1 MNAATQKLS
10 LQGGAGAIEALL
22 DLPQGEPR
30 GTVVIAHPHPL
41 FGGTMTNKVVQTLAR
56 AFVQT
61 GWRAVRFNFRGVGAS
76 EGVYD
81 EGRGETADLLEV
93 VRQVAPDGTLALA
106 GFSFG
111 AFVTSHAV
119 AQLMPR
125 QPDKVVLVGTAASR
139 FAVAPIAPELHER
152 TLVLHGEQDDTVV
165 LSSVLDWARPQ
176 SLPVTVIPGVEHFF
190 HGQLPLLKSLV
201 VRHLLVPVQA

>member
-1 MNAATQKLS
+1 MNSATQKIT
-10 LQGGAGAIEALL
+10 LQGGAGVIEALL
-22 DLPQGEPR
+22 DLPADAPH
-30 GTVVIAHPHPL
+30 GTAVIAHPHPL

-76 EGVYD
+76 AGAHD
-81 EGRGETADLLEV
+81 EGRGEAADMLDV
-93 VRQVAPDGTLALA
+93 IRQVAPEGPLALA

-111 AFVTSHAV
+111 AFVTSHVV
-119 AQLMPR
+119 AQVAPR
-125 QPDKVVLVGTAASR
+125 EPEKIVLVGTAASR
-139 FAVAPIAPELHER
+139 FTVAPIAPQLHER
-152 TLVLHGEQDDTVV
+152 TLVLHGEQDETVV
-165 LSSVLDWARPQ
+165 LSSVMDWARPQ

-201 VRHLLVPVQA
+201 VRHLLAPVQA

>member
-1 MNAATQKLS
+1 MNSATQKIT
-10 LQGGAGAIEALL
+10 LQGGAGVIEALL
-22 DLPQGEPR
+22 DLPADAPC
-30 GTVVIAHPHPL
+30 GTAVIAHPHPL

-76 EGVYD
+76 AGVYD
-81 EGRGETADLLEV
+81 EGRGEAADMLEV
-93 VRQVAPDGTLALA
+93 IRQVAPEGPLAVA

-111 AFVTSHAV
+111 AFVTSHVV
-119 AQLMPR
+119 ADLAPR
-125 QPDKVVLVGTAASR
+125 QPEKIVLVGTAASR
-139 FAVAPIAPELHER
+139 FTVAPIAPQLHDR

-165 LSSVLDWARPQ
+165 LSSVMDWARPQ

-201 VRHLLVPVQA
+201 VRHLLAPVQA